1 MSQQGLTPQAL
12 HYLEQLSSEEIL
24 NLPRDWF
31 ASQNPEIFWHEACRR
46 FYDMAPLPD
55 QDSFL
60 VFWSEYIYQE
70 AMRFHEQSLLRQQL
84 LLESAQHHNF
94 NALAALNSMAITE
107 KDFDTA
113 LAYAEKA
120 SMIYGTP
127 GQLLIVHT
135 YREHSL
141 CVTDNKQALKQCA
154 MNALR
159 HLHLAVF
166 LAPESELA
174 MANTNC
180 ILPEQGIE
188 KFRSEFIKLG
198 DLSAHEIQTATP
210 PDQNYQAVAEH

>member
-1 MSQQGLTPQAL
+1 MLQQGLTPQAL
-12 HYLEQLSSEEIL
+12 RYLEQLSSEEIL

-31 ASQNPEIFWHEACRR
+31 VMQNPELFWQEACRR
-46 FYDMAPLPD
+46 FYDIVPLPD
-55 QDSFL
+55 QDKFL

-70 AMRFHEQSLLRQQL
+70 AMRFHEKSLLRQQL

-94 NALAALNSMAITE
+94 NALAALNSLAITE

-120 SMIYGTP
+120 GMIYGTP

-135 YREHSL
+135 YRERSL
-141 CVTDNKQALKQCA
+141 CLTDNKQALKQCA
-154 MNALR
+154 LHALK
-159 HLHLAVF
+159 HLQLAVL

-198 DLSAHEIQTATP
+198 DLSAHEIQTATL
-210 PDQNYQAVAEH
+210 QNHTYQPVAEH